1 MFKVVTSTV
10 LPAKWPQLTFLSSR
24 YPSPTLYWTVL
35 TDAGPSPL
43 CVSLC
48 QTPPRLLDAPQYW
61 SEWHHAGSAYPEL
74 SGTRVP
80 KPARA
85 PVPPLAPEQCQL
97 FLCRELDTVELTQLV
112 KEKLAKSGVCQRLF
126 GEKVCVPLF
135 PSLSLSSLSFH
146 S

>member
-1 MFKVVTSTV
+1 MFLFPTM
-10 LPAKWPQLTFLSSR
+10 LR
-24 YPSPTLYWTVL
+24 SPTLYWTVL

-80 KPARA
+80 RPARA

-97 FLCRELDTVELTQLV
+97 FSCRELDTVELTQLV

-126 GEKVCVPLF
+126 GEKVCVPLS
-135 PSLSLSSLSFH
+135 PLLSLSSLSCIPSFLTPPLTISANTH
-146 S
+146 